1 MVTQQHIN
9 AERGM
14 EQPGKQYHYVKRHK
28 NKKGHLLGM
37 TAAKGLELDSMKR
50 HAVWWD
56 IHHFYE

>member
-14 EQPGKQYHYVKRHK
+14 EQPGKQYHCVKQDK

-50 HAVWWD
+50 HAV
-56 IHHFYE
+56 